1 MLVGMNLDEAI
12 LRLINEREIG
22 DQAVLQQL
30 LEAEG
35 QAPSQS
41 TLSRRLK
48 KLGILKVGGRYQRA
62 PATPAVMPERPRVT
76 ILEAPPNLLV
86 IRTSPGF
93 APVLALALDKEREL
107 PGLAGTVAG
116 DDTIFVAVTDPALL
130 RDVRAAVER
139 LLSLGG

>member
-12 LRLINEREIG
+12 LRLITEREIG

-48 KLGILKVGGRYQRA
+48 KLGVVKVGGRYQRA
-62 PATPAVMPERPRVT
+62 PAMPVVVPERPRVT

-86 IRTSPGF
+86 VRTAPGF
-93 APVLALALDKEREL
+93 APVLALALDKEPEL

>member
-48 KLGILKVGGRYQRA
+48 KLGILKVGGRYHRA

>member
-12 LRLINEREIG
+12 LRLITEREIG

-48 KLGILKVGGRYQRA
+48 KLGVLKVGGRYQRA
-62 PATPAVMPERPRVT
+62 APAPAVVPERPRVT

-86 IRTSPGF
+86 IRTAPGF

-130 RDVRAAVER
+130 RDVRGAVER
-139 LLSLGG
+139 LLSLGA

>member
-12 LRLINEREIG
+12 LRLIAEREIG

-30 LEAEG
+30 LDAEG

-48 KLGILKVGGRYQRA
+48 KLGVLKVGGRYQRA
-62 PATPAVMPERPRVT
+62 PAPPAVMPERPRVT

-139 LLSLGG
+139 LLSLGP